1 MSTIASRPSQT
12 NQERQQQW
20 KLTAALLAR
29 LIVKDGLQVTNKS
42 IYAIFGNLAPLPRTY
57 NRKLAYVA
65 GWTYCLSCKTAT
77 SLAGAGFVG
86 TCRICETTI
95 EQLEKATP
103 YTKIYTV
110 ISELT
115 LDIQPI
121 FWYCF
126 EQGLWNQTQRKE
138 APNEYLPENLE

>member
-42 IYAIFGNLAPLPRTY
+42 IYSIFGNLAPLPRTC
-57 NRKLAYVA
+57 NRKLTYVA

-86 TCRICETTI
+86 TCRICEITI
-95 EQLEKATP
+95 EQREFAIL
-103 YTKIYTV
+103 YTTIYTV
-110 ISELT
+110 ISELPI
-115 LDIQPI
+115 DIQPF

-126 EQGLWNQTQRKE
+126 EQGLWHQTQRKE
-138 APNEYLPENLE
+138 APNEYLPKNLE